1 MSVPFG
7 SWWIWGWKTVAL
19 STLSSPDGEEWVK
32 EFLETVCAIYLLI
45 AHHVLNGL

>member
-7 SWWIWGWKTVAL
+7 SWWIWGWQTVAS
-19 STLSSPDGEEWVK
+19 STLLSSNGEEWVK

-45 AHHVLNGL
+45 APLVLNGL